1 MIRKTMHLVVPELV
15 TYNEGV
21 LLFATYYHRTW
32 LEASQIDW

>member
-1 MIRKTMHLVVPELV
+1 MHLVVPELV

-21 LLFATYYHRTW
+21 LLLFATYYHRTW